1 MGSTGIQ
8 VLSSADRDAVD
19 EAARQLLER
28 TGVDVHS
35 AAARKTLERQGARTM
50 AGHDQRVLLPASLID
65 RSLASA
71 PKTILLASRDRKH
84 DVRVP
89 DGRTHVSSDGC
100 GVNVLDLHSGAR
112 RPSTTRDLVELTRVA
127 DALDAVALQ
136 WPMVVAGD
144 APQETH
150 GLVEAATVFEHTTKH
165 VQHEALSAG
174 DAEALV
180 AMAAAVA
187 GGPGALRERPLL
199 SVVQCPVSPLTLAEG
214 STEGLM
220 VFARAGV
227 PVVPVSMVL
236 MGGSSPVDAASA
248 LVVANAENLVSLC
261 LAQSVAPGAPVLW
274 SSASGPIDMRTGAF
288 AAGAP
293 ESALLNVAG
302 VEMARHYRLPCLVAG
317 FVTDS
322 DAPGFQAGAEK
333 MATGLLSMLA
343 GADLVAGVGALE
355 TDNTFSVEQLVLDA
369 DLVEY
374 ARTVAGSFRV
384 DSESLHLDMLSRV
397 GPAGNY
403 LKERHT
409 LTHFREDL
417 WSPRMLLRD
426 GHEEGRTSDA
436 RVRERARARGR
447 ELVET
452 HRALPLEPDALK
464 RVREIAGLPI
474 P

>member
-1 MGSTGIQ
+1 VGTPAVQ
-8 VLSSADRDAVD
+8 VLSTADRVAVD
-19 EAARQLLER
+19 SAARQLLES
-28 TGVDVHS
+28 TGVEVHS
-35 AAARKTLERQGARTM
+35 AAAREALERQGAQTQP
-50 AGHDQRVLLPASLID
+50 GLSRVRLPPGIIERALST
-65 RSLASA
+65 A
-71 PKTILLASRDRKH
+71 PKTILLASRDGRH

-89 DGRTHVSSDGC
+89 NGRTNVTSDGC
-100 GVNVLDLHSGAR
+100 GVNVLDLDTGAR
-112 RPSTTRDLVELTRVA
+112 RSSRTRDLADLTRVA
-127 DALDAVALQ
+127 DALDPIALQ

-174 DAEALV
+174 DAETLV
-180 AMAAAVA
+180 AMAAAIA
-187 GGPGALRERPLL
+187 GGPEALRERPLL

-214 STEGLM
+214 ATEGLM

-227 PVVPVSMVL
+227 PIVPVSMVL
-236 MGGSSPVDAASA
+236 LGGSSPVDPASA
-248 LVVANAENLVSLC
+248 LVVASAENLASLC
-261 LAQSVAPGAPVLW
+261 VAQSVAPGSPVLW

-293 ESALLNVAG
+293 ESGLLNVAG
-302 VEMARHYRLPCLVAG
+302 VEMARHYGLPCLVAG
-317 FVTDS
+317 FVTDADS
-322 DAPGFQAGAEK
+322 FGFQSGAEK

-355 TDNTFSVEQLVLDA
+355 TDNTFSIEQLVLDA

-374 ARTVAGSFRV
+374 ARRTAESFRV
-384 DSESLHLDMLSRV
+384 DADSIHLDMLSRV

-409 LTHFREDL
+409 LAHFREVL
-417 WSPRMLLRD
+417 WNPRVLLRD

-447 ELVET
+447 QLVEN
-452 HRALPLEPDALK
+452 HRPAPLEPDVRR
-464 RVREIAGLPI
+464 RVRELAGLAAP
-474 P
+474 

>member
-1 MGSTGIQ
+1 VGTPGVQ

-19 EAARQLLER
+19 EAARQLLEH

-35 AAARKTLERQGARTM
+35 AAAREALERQGARTT
-50 AGHDQRVLLPASLID
+50 AGRSRVLFAPGLID
-65 RSLASA
+65 RALATA

-84 DVRVP
+84 DVRIP
-89 DGRTHVSSDGC
+89 NGRTHVTTDGC
-100 GVNVLDLHSGAR
+100 GVNVLDLDTGAR
-112 RPSTTRDLVELTRVA
+112 RSSTTRDLAELTRVA

-150 GLVEAATVFEHTTKH
+150 GIVEAATVFEHTAKH
-165 VQHEALSAG
+165 VQHEALSVG
-174 DAEALV
+174 DAETLV
-180 AMAAAVA
+180 AMAAAIA
-187 GGPGALRERPLL
+187 GGPEALRERPLL

-214 STEGLM
+214 ATEGLM

-227 PVVPVSMVL
+227 PIVPVSMVL
-236 MGGSSPVDAASA
+236 LGGSSPVDAASA
-248 LVVANAENLVSLC
+248 LVVGNAENLASLC
-261 LAQSVAPGAPVLW
+261 VAQSVAPGAPVLW

-302 VEMARHYRLPCLVAG
+302 VEMARHYGLPCLVAG
-317 FVTDS
+317 FVTDADS
-322 DAPGFQAGAEK
+322 YGFQAGAEK

-355 TDNTFSVEQLVLDA
+355 TDNTLSVEQLVLDA

-374 ARTVAGSFRV
+374 ARRTAASFRV
-384 DSESLHLDMLSRV
+384 DSDSLHLDMLSRL

-409 LTHFREDL
+409 LAHFREAL
-417 WSPRMLLRD
+417 WAPSVLLRD
-426 GHEEGRTSDA
+426 GHEEGRTSDVRVKERA
-436 RVRERARARGR
+436 RVRGKQLAES
-447 ELVET
+447 
-452 HRALPLEPDALK
+452 HRPPALEADVLT
-464 RVREIAGLPI
+464 RVRELAGLPTR
-474 P
+474 